1 MMSQGFIDP
10 LANLDFD
17 MQSFDIQRVVSV
29 YPDREGIVWWTKAW
43 FNGKKKGERAI
54 EISRQSAIDFIN
66 RNIIKDE

>member
-29 YPDREGIVWWTKAW
+29 YPDRDGIVWWTKAW

-54 EISRQSAIDFIN
+54 EISRQSA
-66 RNIIKDE
+66 KD